1 MNARRDPRPPEI
13 MRRARCRAESRT
25 ASEAGVL
32 TRGGRVTAHNGALRI
47 NPPRARRPVRAREAR
62 DQGVAVHVAHG
73 SVLALRRGEPR
84 RRARRDGGQDGRFDP
99 GARSPIQ
106 RGAPIA
112 APTAPSPA
120 AVRKRPRDRPH
131 RESGRLPVPCATSRL
146 GMPCEL
152 ATVLGCVECFA
163 QRMGAVDRAAHRRH
177 WAERRIAMDRRP
189 STGAPLNRPAASFGP
204 RAGQTAD
211 HAARTVVTGHRR
223 EVCRGRSARRSKAV
237 VPVVRCA
244 NECRAALLAR
254 TVESRRRFKRAGLK
268 SLRQRLDRTGCGR
281 TRAQGR
287 RGIAKPA
294 LSFGYA
300 AARLSARSRRPIA
313 SVSEVT
319 GNRSSPE

>member
-1 MNARRDPRPPEI
+1 M
-13 MRRARCRAESRT
+13 
-25 ASEAGVL
+25 
-32 TRGGRVTAHNGALRI
+32 
-47 NPPRARRPVRAREAR
+47 
-62 DQGVAVHVAHG
+62 
-73 SVLALRRGEPR
+73 
-84 RRARRDGGQDGRFDP
+84 
-99 GARSPIQ
+99 
-106 RGAPIA
+106 
-112 APTAPSPA
+112 
-120 AVRKRPRDRPH
+120 
-131 RESGRLPVPCATSRL
+131 PCATSRL
-146 GMPCEL
+146 AMPCEL

-177 WAERRIAMDRRP
+177 WAERRIAIDHRA

-287 RGIAKPA
+287 RGIAKESKDLQSGRREACRARPA
-294 LSFGYA
+294 ADRTGREALRQRRAHRASQGRNRQRARGSWRSAWPLWERIGRRRPRRCTRKSRRSERPRRTRSGRLGSDWFGCPFRA
-300 AARLSARSRRPIA
+300 FHGLAQSARDTRSADDRRAVEERERPR
-313 SVSEVT
+313 
-319 GNRSSPE
+319 RSPGAHRTPCGSLGFGRY